1 MRAGAAEAAYGK
13 DVGGWAGVAAWGPVG
28 RRWVG
33 GLSRLQDQL
42 IQGFAHWIRGVQ
54 RSCCTRRGAAPCLF
68 QSQPALRTITPTP
81 PTPSL
86 PHPQDRTDRELVT
99 PWFRF
104 LWESYRSVL
113 EILRTNPK
121 LEPLYAMT
129 ATKAFHFCLQY
140 KRTTEF
146 KRLCDIL
153 RQHLTNLVKW
163 VGTWRGRGKRGWESA
178 LRAPGRKGP
187 ELK

>member
-1 MRAGAAEAAYGK
+1 MRHPPRALVTHPLTCGLQFSSHLNL
-13 DVGGWAGVAAWGPVG
+13 
-28 RRWVG
+28 R
-33 GLSRLQDQL
+33 GLS
-42 IQGFAHWIRGVQ
+42 
-54 RSCCTRRGAAPCLF
+54 
-68 QSQPALRTITPTP
+68 
-81 PTPSL
+81 PSL
-86 PHPQDRTDRELVT
+86 RPAQDRTDRELVT

-153 RQHLTNLVKW
+153 RQHLTNLVK
-163 VGTWRGRGKRGWESA
+163 
-178 LRAPGRKGP
+178 
-187 ELK
+187 